1 MSRRAPVLVVL
12 TVMGVLAALALP
24 LVAKALVGQ
33 APQGAVQPDGR
44 VSAIAVS
51 GTTIYLGGQFTHV
64 TTVGGSS
71 QPRAHLA
78 AVDATTG
85 DLLPW
90 APSTNLPVDALA
102 VSAAGTVFAGGEFTT
117 VNGQART
124 RLAAI
129 DGVSGTLG
137 SWNPAAS
144 NTVRALAASAVN
156 GLLYAGGDFKTIGAA
171 TRVRLAAFSLSS
183 GALDASWKPKAVGA
197 VNTLTLAPDES
208 RVYAGGSFKS
218 INGSTAAAFAAALT
232 PAGSGA
238 LDTSFTASWGGQ
250 PGFKLFSLAADA
262 DGLYAAGGGTGGH
275 LVWWDADG
283 SLHQPIYLTDG
294 GVQAVTALGDSIY
307 AGGHFKNYC
316 VGNTG
321 SNTTPEVCNTPLL
334 RQKLFSVAK
343 SDGSINSWAPKAN
356 SALGVWSAAAIPSL
370 GKVAVGGDFTKV
382 DGKAQA
388 HFALFG

>member
-33 APQGAVQPDGR
+33 APQGAQPDGR
-44 VSAIAVS
+44 VSAIAIS

-90 APSTNLPVDALA
+90 ASSTNLPVDALA

-183 GALDASWKPKAVGA
+183 GALDA
-197 VNTLTLAPDES
+197 
-208 RVYAGGSFKS
+208 
-218 INGSTAAAFAAALT
+218 
-232 PAGSGA
+232 
-238 LDTSFTASWGGQ
+238 
-250 PGFKLFSLAADA
+250 
-262 DGLYAAGGGTGGH
+262 
-275 LVWWDADG
+275 
-283 SLHQPIYLTDG
+283 
-294 GVQAVTALGDSIY
+294 
-307 AGGHFKNYC
+307 
-316 VGNTG
+316 
-321 SNTTPEVCNTPLL
+321 
-334 RQKLFSVAK
+334 
-343 SDGSINSWAPKAN
+343 
-356 SALGVWSAAAIPSL
+356 
-370 GKVAVGGDFTKV
+370 
-382 DGKAQA
+382 
-388 HFALFG
+388 

>member
-1 MSRRAPVLVVL
+1 MCPTIQASGARFGQRCLNNSSSLLSREELGMTRRGPLFAVV
-12 TVMGVLAALALP
+12 TVVVVIAALGGP
-24 LVAKALVGQ
+24 LVAKALVGATAQ
-33 APQGAVQPDGR
+33 TAAQPDGR

-51 GTTIYLGGQFTHV
+51 GSTIYLGGQFTHV
-64 TTVGGSS
+64 KDLGGTP
-71 QPRAHLA
+71 QARAHLA
-78 AVDATTG
+78 AVDASTG
-85 DLLPW
+85 ALLPW

-117 VNGQART
+117 VNGSARA
-124 RLAAI
+124 RLAAL

-183 GALDASWKPKAVGA
+183 GALDASWKPKATGA

-238 LDTSFTASWGGQ
+238 LDTSFTARWGGQ

-275 LVWWDADG
+275 
-283 SLHQPIYLTDG
+283 
-294 GVQAVTALGDSIY
+294 
-307 AGGHFKNYC
+307 
-316 VGNTG
+316 
-321 SNTTPEVCNTPLL
+321 PE
-334 RQKLFSVAK
+334 
-343 SDGSINSWAPKAN
+343 
-356 SALGVWSAAAIPSL
+356 
-370 GKVAVGGDFTKV
+370 
-382 DGKAQA
+382 
-388 HFALFG
+388 